1 MVNTRLGGEIVKRKI
16 ILCTLLCLLPLCA
29 HAQVWRMESYPQEEL
44 DAYSFHAEFVSGV
57 TVSGEIPSQFVLI
70 NTFDFNG
77 HYLHLNR
84 SDDVQQWESLSA
96 FQVPPGFTAEVN
108 AADSDHCSL
117 TLLSASEK
125 RTYHFHY
132 VPVPEA
138 GDWQLERYSIER
150 PGFSF
155 EGRVAGFWRMEM
167 TQTENGQTRQMNA
180 AWYWQN
186 ACFNLLLHELPH
198 SIADAQRL
206 QSERPVAAIA
216 PSNPR
221 DQVNMREGPSTRHP
235 RMGRL
240 CSGTMVRIEG
250 SAEEEWL
257 YILPMGGAAQRAYV
271 KKDLLAFGA
280 EIWNVPDASYERI
293 LFAKGR
299 DEVPTSNLPY
309 HGRYQT
315 YHYPSGTHVRVIGRY
330 NDEWAIVSFGTGAFY
345 AETKYLKEP

>member
-1 MVNTRLGGEIVKRKI
+1 MKRTFP
-16 ILCTLLCLLPLCA
+16 LLFTLLLIMLCSGA

-44 DAYSFHAEFVSGV
+44 DVYSFHAEFVSGV
-57 TVSGEIPSQFVLI
+57 TVSGDIPCQFVLI

-84 SDDVQQWESLSA
+84 SSDVQQWESISGILI
-96 FQVPPGFTAEVN
+96 PPGFTAVVD

-117 TLLSASEK
+117 ILSSADEI

-138 GDWQLERYSIER
+138 GDWQMERYAIQR

-155 EGRVAGFWRMEM
+155 EARVAGFWRMEM
-167 TQTENGQTRQMNA
+167 TQTESGQTQRLNA
-180 AWYWQN
+180 AWRWQN
-186 ACFNLLLHELPH
+186 GCLNLLLHELPH
-198 SIADAQRL
+198 SIAEAQRL
-206 QSERPVAAIA
+206 QSARPVAAIA
-216 PSNPR
+216 PADPADR
-221 DQVNMREGPSTRHP
+221 VNMREGPSTKHP
-235 RMGRL
+235 RVGSL
-240 CSGTMVRIEG
+240 YSGTMVSIEG
-250 SAEEEWL
+250 GTDSDWL
-257 YILPMGGAAQRAYV
+257 YITPMGGAAQKAYV

-280 EIWNVPDASYERI
+280 NIWNVPDASYERI
-293 LFAKGR
+293 LYAKGK

-315 YHYPSGTHVRVIGRY
+315 YGYPSGSRLRVIGKY

-345 AETKYLKEP
+345 AESKYLKMP